1 MANLNVA
8 VLGESDYA
16 KDLGKKGTT
25 SDLTFYNL
33 RKGEHTVTFIEP
45 TRYPERLAPLFYA
58 VSLANKAILVIDQIN
73 QTFGECVIMLHCAG
87 LKDGLIIA
95 RNYIQK
101 EQIAPLIKGT
111 LLEEYQFVEDDK
123 NSLRE
128 RLLEESSKIQIPCNH
143 PTGTMP
149 VDHYFSVKGAGM
161 VVLGCIVE
169 GAIKK
174 HDELMVLP
182 GNKIA
187 QVRSIQK
194 HDEDFDCAGLGDR
207 TGIALKG
214 VEEDD
219 LDRGTILT
227 SDKSVK
233 SASSLVAKAE
243 IVKYWPAPLKV
254 GMVLHIGHWMQFVQA
269 RIESLKDEED
279 RYAPELNL
287 KLDKMLIYKPGAK
300 GVLMYPEG
308 SSLRVIGKIELP

>member
-1 MANLNVA
+1 
-8 VLGESDYA
+8 
-16 KDLGKKGTT
+16 
-25 SDLTFYNL
+25 
-33 RKGEHTVTFIEP
+33 
-45 TRYPERLAPLFYA
+45 
-58 VSLANKAILVIDQIN
+58 LANKAILVVDQIN
-73 QTFGECVIMLHCAG
+73 QVFGECVIMLHCAG
-87 LKDGLIIA
+87 LKDGLIITK
-95 RNYIQK
+95 NYIQT

-111 LLEEYQFVEDDK
+111 LLEAYKFVEDDK

-128 RLLEESSKIQIPCNH
+128 RLLEESSQLQIPCNC
-143 PTGTMP
+143 PIGTMP
-149 VDHYFSVKGAGM
+149 VDHYFSVKGVGM
-161 VVLGCIVE
+161 VVLGCIVD

-182 GNKIA
+182 ENKIV

-214 VEEDD
+214 VDEDD

-243 IVKYWPAPLKV
+243 IVKYWPVPLKV

-287 KLDKMLIYKPGAK
+287 KLDKMLFYKPGAE